1 VYAKAVG
8 LGDRELGVPMR
19 VDTICRLMSQS
30 KPITS
35 VAAMILVERG
45 LLSLKDPISKWNRQ
59 FK

>member
-1 VYAKAVG
+1 
-8 LGDRELGVPMR
+8 MR

-35 VAAMILVERG
+35 VAAMILVEQG

-59 FK
+59 FR